1 MNPQMVYMP
10 GVKLER
16 SDFKTNLSYIR
27 NTKRISQSKLA
38 EISGV
43 SLRMISKYET
53 GDKDINKA
61 QALTVYKLASALG
74 VEVKDLLEKETE

>member
-1 MNPQMVYMP
+1 MNSQMVYMP
-10 GVKLER
+10 GIELDR
-16 SDFKTNLSYIR
+16 NDFKTNLSYIR

-38 EISGV
+38 KISGV

-74 VEVKDLLEKETE
+74 VEVKDLLEKDNK